1 MDAFDMIM
9 VALNFN
15 VKINQR
21 DLEGLVELMTE
32 DHTFID
38 IPGEVHKG
46 KDVMKKGW
54 AEFFTKFP
62 DYRNIFTDVKVRNNV
77 VVMLGYST
85 CSHKQLD
92 GPSIWTAKIRNDR
105 VSEWRVYEDTTSN
118 RQQLGI
124 AAKMQSEY
132 TKRIKKGED

>member
-1 MDAFDMIM
+1 MDAFGVMM

-21 DLEGLVELMTE
+21 DLEGLAELMTE

-46 KDVMKKGW
+46 KEVMKKGW
-54 AEFFTKFP
+54 KEFFTKFP
-62 DYRNIFTDVKVRNNV
+62 DYRNVFTDVKVTNNG
-77 VVMLGYST
+77 VVMVGYST
-85 CSHKQLD
+85 CSDKQLD
-92 GPSIWTAKIRNDR
+92 GPSIWTARIRNGR
-105 VSEWRVYEDTTSN
+105 VSEWRVYEDTESK

-124 AAKMQSEY
+124 V
-132 TKRIKKGED
+132 T

>member
-38 IPGEVHKG
+38 IPGEAHKG